1 MWLHLLKQWRKS
13 DPIGDSA
20 PQRLKPQADGTDG
33 VIMTP
38 ARRPTPAHNEAG
50 FALIEVLISGL
61 IAVVVAA
68 AVMALFATTER
79 SAADQRHRSQAY
91 GVAQE
96 DQARMRGMKVPSL
109 YKYSLP
115 NNPVV
120 VDGVTYSVTSTGKYI
135 NDVTGDDLTCGSGS
149 ATVDYVKITSKVTW
163 PGMRSGE
170 EVVIQSLIAPPNGTL
185 NPNAGTLSIVASNA
199 NGAALPP
206 VGLSATGPATISG
219 TTSAAGCAI
228 FVEQPAGEYTL
239 TISNVG
245 AGLVDPDGNAPNS
258 PAARKIK
265 VTPEVTNTV
274 NLLYDT
280 PGKVPIEFKTRNY
293 NPSLSASSASS
304 FIAFNVGMSTAKLFG
319 AAEGTPFATKTAE
332 PLFPFTS
339 ADVFYAGACTTN
351 DPQSGTARATLVVP
365 RGPTAAPTQTIVLPS
380 LWLTVKT
387 DGVVANGAPVK
398 ITDTECET
406 GSPSHDITRSYTTNS
421 SGQLANPGLPWSTYN
436 ICASGTVETGT
447 EKNKGQ
453 TIILYGT
460 VHETN
465 ENFVVHDV
473 NGTTDEILLTK
484 EDPSGACP

>member
-1 MWLHLLKQWRKS
+1 
-13 DPIGDSA
+13 
-20 PQRLKPQADGTDG
+20 
-33 VIMTP
+33 MTP
-38 ARRPTPAHNEAG
+38 ARSPSPAPNEAG

-68 AVMALFATTER
+68 AVMALFASTER

-109 YKYSLP
+109 YKYSLV

-170 EVVIQSLIAPPNGTL
+170 EVVIQSLIAPPSGTL
-185 NPNAGTLSIVASNA
+185 NPNAGTLSIVAA
-199 NGAALPP
+199 NSKGNPI
-206 VGLSATGPATISG
+206 SAIGVSG
-219 TTSAAGCAI
+219 TGAGTFGGSTSAAGCAI
-228 FVEQPAGEYTL
+228 FLEQAAGEYTL
-239 TISNVG
+239 SLTG
-245 AGLVDPDGNAPNS
+245 LATGLVDQDGNAPA
-258 PAARKIK
+258 PKKIK
-265 VTPEVTNTV
+265 VTSEVTNTV
-274 NLLYDT
+274 NLLFDT
-280 PGKVPIEFKTRNY
+280 PGAVPIEFKTRNY
-293 NPSLSASSASS
+293 SSSLSASSASS

-351 DPQSGTARATLVVP
+351 DPQSGTARPSIVVP
-365 RGPTAAPTQTIVLPS
+365 PSTTTAAQAIVLPS

-387 DGVVANGAPVK
+387 DNSLASGAPVK
-398 ITDTECET
+398 IADTECET

-421 SGQLANPGLPWSTYN
+421 SGHLTNPGLPWSTYN
-436 ICASGTVETGT
+436 ICASGTVETGRET
-447 EKNKGQ
+447 HHGV
-453 TIILYGT
+453 TTILYGT
-460 VHETN
+460 VHETH

-473 NGTTDEILLTK
+473 NGTADEILLTK